1 MAASVVVMSSN
12 GLMRSSC
19 IVPQNIILHS
29 KFNVN
34 SHPFPYEYS
43 HTHLFLQQQSPFQKG
58 ILKPGLYL
66 VGTPIG
72 NLEDI
77 TLRAL
82 RVLKSADVI
91 LSVDARHSGRL
102 LQHYNITPPMLLIL
116 HLCVNLLELNGA
128 VQARLCTDK
137 IILVTPIPGPSALVA
152 AV

>member
-77 TLRAL
+77 TLRMQG
-82 RVLKSADVI
+82 I
-91 LSVDARHSGRL
+91 LGGCS
-102 LQHYNITPPMLLIL
+102 NITISPPPPMLLIL